1 MSYDLAGEQWYTA
14 YKPLLFSHAYRM
26 LGSVM
31 DAEDVV
37 HDAFITLNSADL
49 SAIRNPKSYLCKIV
63 TNRCIDRLRS
73 ARKQREVYVGP
84 WLPEPLLTESADS
97 SFSDPAARYL
107 LQESMSTAYVLLL
120 QQLSAVERAVFLLR
134 EALQY
139 EYDEI
144 ADMVGKSST
153 NCRQIYHRAKRSMS
167 AQEGTTAEQTELAAA
182 ARAESDKIGRIV
194 EQFLQALTVGDIPKV
209 LSLLAEDAILY
220 SDGGGK
226 VKAAVRPIEGA
237 DRISRFF
244 AGLLTKIPEGF
255 SVQLT
260 GVNGQPGIVTFEH
273 GRPLTVLSF
282 RIEAG
287 LIASVYTVVNPDK
300 LRHLQPKQPTND

>member
-1 MSYDLAGEQWYTA
+1 MSYDSAEEQWYTA

-37 HDAFITLNSADL
+37 HDAFITLNNADL

-73 ARKQREVYVGP
+73 ARQQREVYVGP
-84 WLPEPLLTESADS
+84 WLPEPLLTEGTDGT
-97 SFSDPAARYL
+97 FGDPAARYL
-107 LQESMSTAYVLLL
+107 QQESMSTAYVLLL

-167 AQEGTTAEQTELAAA
+167 AHESTTGEQTELAAA
-182 ARAESDKIGRIV
+182 ARAANDKIGLIV
-194 EQFLQALTVGDIPKV
+194 EQFLQALAAGNIPKV

-226 VKAAVRPIEGA
+226 VKAAVRPLEGA

-244 AGLLTKIPEGF
+244 AGLLTKLPEGF
-255 SVQLT
+255 SVQLAN
-260 GVNGQPGIVTFEH
+260 VNGQPGIVTFEQ

-287 LIASVYTVVNPDK
+287 HIASVYIVANPDK
-300 LRHLQPKQPTND
+300 LRHLQPKQTSND